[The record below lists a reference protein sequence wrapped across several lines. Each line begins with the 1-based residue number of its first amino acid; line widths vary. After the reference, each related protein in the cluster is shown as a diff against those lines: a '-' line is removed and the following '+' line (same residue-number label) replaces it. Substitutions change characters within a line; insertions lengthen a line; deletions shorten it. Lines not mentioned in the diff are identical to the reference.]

1 MNLSDYSPQFH
12 PTELMLSLVSES
24 SELAGRIPALH
35 KLSAGE
41 CRESLVRSVHASLAI
56 EGNRLS
62 LEQVRLAVDGK
73 RIVADPAEILEVR
86 NAFRACELI
95 MSQDPLSEK
104 SFLRAHS
111 LMMNG
116 LVGEYGKL
124 RTCAVGVFAGNVP
137 VHIAPLARLVPK
149 LVHDLFAWYRKSG
162 LPPLVKSAVFHYEL
176 EFIHPFA
183 DGNGRMGRLWHRLF
197 LGQQTRLFLFIP
209 ADELI
214 LERRQDYYR
223 VLGEADSSG
232 DCTGFVEFMLEVIR
246 DSIREVSVRVDRGT
260 DQVSDQDAD
269 QDSDQVSDQVRG
281 DGSSAG
287 GTPAGRLLRALGNE
301 TLSAAE
307 LMRRTGLSHMPT
319 FRKNYLN
326 PALEQGLIERTV
338 PDRPNSSRQKYRR
351 VRKTADSEG

>member
-1 MNLSDYSPQFH
+1 MNLSEFSPQFH
-12 PTELMLSLVSES
+12 PTELMLSLVAEG

-56 EGNRLS
+56 EGSQLS

-73 RIVADPAEILEVR
+73 RIIADPAEILEVR
-86 NAFRACELI
+86 NAFRAYELI

-116 LVGEYGKL
+116 LVREYGKL
-124 RTCAVGVFAGNVP
+124 RTCGAGVFAGNVP
-137 VHIAPLARLVPK
+137 VHIAPPASLVPK
-149 LVHDLFAWYRKSG
+149 LVHDLFAWYRESG

-183 DGNGRMGRLWHRLF
+183 DGNGRMGRLWHRLL

-214 LERRQDYYR
+214 LERRKDYYGA
-223 VLGEADSSG
+223 LGEADTSG
-232 DCTGFVEFMLEVIR
+232 DCAGFVEFMLEVVR
-246 DSIREVSVRVDRGT
+246 DSLREFAARCSQVCDQDT
-260 DQVSDQDAD
+260 DQVSDQDTA
-269 QDSDQVSDQVRG
+269 QVSDQVRWT
-281 DGSSAG
+281 DSLS
-287 GTPAGRLLRALGNE
+287 GTPAGRILRALGDE

-326 PALEQGLIERTV
+326 PALEQGLIECTV
-338 PDRPNSSRQKYRR
+338 PEKPNSSRQKYRR
-351 VRKTADSEG
+351 VRKNSGEEG

>member
-1 MNLSDYSPQFH
+1 MNLSEYSPQFH
-12 PTELMLSLVSES
+12 PTELMLSLVAES

-56 EGNRLS
+56 EGSQLS

-73 RIVADPAEILEVR
+73 RIIADPAEILEVR
-86 NAFRACELI
+86 NAFRAYELI

-116 LVGEYGKL
+116 LVREYGKL
-124 RTCAVGVFAGNVP
+124 RTCGAGVFAGNVP
-137 VHIAPLARLVPK
+137 VHIAPPASLVPK
-149 LVHDLFAWYRKSG
+149 LVHDLFAWYRESG

-183 DGNGRMGRLWHRLF
+183 DGNGRMGRLWHRLL

-214 LERRQDYYR
+214 LERRKDYYGA
-223 VLGEADSSG
+223 LGEADTSG
-232 DCTGFVEFMLEVIR
+232 DCAGFVEFMLEVVR
-246 DSIREVSVRVDRGT
+246 DSLREFAARCSQVCDQDT
-260 DQVSDQDAD
+260 DQVSDQDTA
-269 QDSDQVSDQVRG
+269 QVSDQVRWT
-281 DGSSAG
+281 DSLS
-287 GTPAGRLLRALGNE
+287 GTPAGRILRALGDE

-351 VRKTADSEG
+351 VRKNSGEEG

>member
-1 MNLSDYSPQFH
+1 MNLSEYSPQFH
-12 PTELMLSLVSES
+12 PTELMLSLVAES

-56 EGNRLS
+56 EGSQLS

-73 RIVADPAEILEVR
+73 RIIADPAEILEVR
-86 NAFRACELI
+86 NAFRAYELI

-116 LVGEYGKL
+116 LVREYGKL
-124 RTCAVGVFAGNVP
+124 RTCGAGVFAGNVP
-137 VHIAPLARLVPK
+137 VHIAPPASLVPK
-149 LVHDLFAWYRKSG
+149 LVHDLFAWYRESG

-183 DGNGRMGRLWHRLF
+183 DGNGRMGRLWHRLL

-214 LERRQDYYR
+214 LERRKDYYGA
-223 VLGEADSSG
+223 LGEADTSG
-232 DCTGFVEFMLEVIR
+232 DCAGFVEFMLEVVR
-246 DSIREVSVRVDRGT
+246 DSLREFAARCSQVCDQDT
-260 DQVSDQDAD
+260 DQVSDQDTA
-269 QDSDQVSDQVRG
+269 QVSDQVRWT
-281 DGSSAG
+281 DSLS
-287 GTPAGRLLRALGNE
+287 GTPAGRILRALRDE

>member
-1 MNLSDYSPQFH
+1 MSDYSPQFH

-35 KLSAGE
+35 KLPYDHQVKTLGRDIFSEYAGLCK
-41 CRESLVRSVHASLAI
+41 CRLDSCRSQIGIKPQSLT
-56 EGNRLS
+56 
-62 LEQVRLAVDGK
+62 Q
-73 RIVADPAEILEVR
+73 
-86 NAFRACELI
+86 
-95 MSQDPLSEK
+95 SEK

>member
-1 MNLSDYSPQFH
+1 MSEYSPQFH
-12 PTELMLSLVSES
+12 PTELMLSLVAES

-56 EGNRLS
+56 EGSQLS

-73 RIVADPAEILEVR
+73 RIIADPAEILEVR
-86 NAFRACELI
+86 NAFRAYELI

-116 LVGEYGKL
+116 LVREYGKL
-124 RTCAVGVFAGNVP
+124 RTCGAGVFAGNVP
-137 VHIAPLARLVPK
+137 VHIAPPASLVPK
-149 LVHDLFAWYRKSG
+149 LVHDLFAWYRESG

-183 DGNGRMGRLWHRLF
+183 DGNGRMGRLWHRLL

-214 LERRQDYYR
+214 LERRKDYYGA
-223 VLGEADSSG
+223 LGEADTSG
-232 DCTGFVEFMLEVIR
+232 DCAGFVEFMLEVVR
-246 DSIREVSVRVDRGT
+246 DSLREFAARCSQVCDQDT
-260 DQVSDQDAD
+260 DQVSDQDTA
-269 QDSDQVSDQVRG
+269 QVSDQVRWT
-281 DGSSAG
+281 DSLS
-287 GTPAGRLLRALGNE
+287 GTPAGRILRALRDE

>member
-1 MNLSDYSPQFH
+1 MSEYSPQFH
-12 PTELMLSLVSES
+12 PTELMLSLVAES

-56 EGNRLS
+56 EGSQLS

-73 RIVADPAEILEVR
+73 RIIADPAEILEVR
-86 NAFRACELI
+86 NAFRAYELI

-116 LVGEYGKL
+116 LVREYGKL
-124 RTCAVGVFAGNVP
+124 RTCGAGVFAGNVP
-137 VHIAPLARLVPK
+137 VHIAPPASLVPK
-149 LVHDLFAWYRKSG
+149 LVHDLFAWYRESG

-183 DGNGRMGRLWHRLF
+183 DGNGRMGRLWHRLL

-214 LERRQDYYR
+214 LERRKDYYGA
-223 VLGEADSSG
+223 LGEADTSG
-232 DCTGFVEFMLEVIR
+232 DCAGFVEFMLEVVR
-246 DSIREVSVRVDRGT
+246 DSLREFAARCSQVCDQDT
-260 DQVSDQDAD
+260 DQVSDQDTA
-269 QDSDQVSDQVRG
+269 QVSDQVRWT
-281 DGSSAG
+281 DSLS
-287 GTPAGRLLRALGNE
+287 GTPAGRILRALGDE

-326 PALEQGLIERTV
+326 PALEQGPIECTV
-338 PDRPNSSRQKYRR
+338 PEKPNSSRQKYRR
-351 VRKTADSEG
+351 VRKTDSAEG

>member
-1 MNLSDYSPQFH
+1 MSDYSPQFH

-56 EGNRLS
+56 EGSQLS

-86 NAFRACELI
+86 NAFRAYELI
-95 MSQDPLSEK
+95 MSQDSLSEK

-116 LVGEYGKL
+116 LVREYGKL
-124 RTCAVGVFAGNVP
+124 RTCGAGVFAGNVP
-137 VHIAPLARLVPK
+137 VHIAPPASLVPK
-149 LVHDLFAWYRKSG
+149 LVHDLFAWYRESG

-183 DGNGRMGRLWHRLF
+183 DGNGRMGRLWHRLL

-214 LERRQDYYR
+214 LERRKDYYGA
-223 VLGEADSSG
+223 LGEADTSG
-232 DCTGFVEFMLEVIR
+232 DCAGFVEFMLEVVR
-246 DSIREVSVRVDRGT
+246 DSLREFAARCSQVCDQDT
-260 DQVSDQDAD
+260 DQVSDQDTA
-269 QDSDQVSDQVRG
+269 QVSDQVRWT
-281 DGSSAG
+281 DSLS
-287 GTPAGRLLRALGNE
+287 GTPAGRILRALGDE

-326 PALEQGLIERTV
+326 PALEQGPIECTV
-338 PDRPNSSRQKYRR
+338 PEKPNSSRQKYRR
-351 VRKTADSEG
+351 VRKNSGEEG

>member
-1 MNLSDYSPQFH
+1 MNLSEYSPQFH
-12 PTELMLSLVSES
+12 PTELMLSLVAES

-56 EGNRLS
+56 EGSQLS

-73 RIVADPAEILEVR
+73 RIIADPAEILEVR
-86 NAFRACELI
+86 NAFRAYELI
-95 MSQDPLSEK
+95 MSQDSLSEK

-116 LVGEYGKL
+116 LVREYGKL
-124 RTCAVGVFAGNVP
+124 RTCGAGVFAGNVP
-137 VHIAPLARLVPK
+137 VHIAPPASLVPK
-149 LVHDLFAWYRKSG
+149 LVHDLFAWYRESG

-183 DGNGRMGRLWHRLF
+183 DGNGRMGRLWHRLL

-214 LERRQDYYR
+214 LERRKDYYGA
-223 VLGEADSSG
+223 LGEADTSG
-232 DCTGFVEFMLEVIR
+232 DCAGFVEFMLEVVR
-246 DSIREVSVRVDRGT
+246 DSLREFAARCSQVCDQDT
-260 DQVSDQDAD
+260 DQVSDQDTA
-269 QDSDQVSDQVRG
+269 QVSDQVRWT
-281 DGSSAG
+281 DSLS
-287 GTPAGRLLRALGNE
+287 GTPAGRILRALGDE

-326 PALEQGLIERTV
+326 PALEQGPIECTV
-338 PDRPNSSRQKYRR
+338 PEKPNSSRQKYRR
-351 VRKTADSEG
+351 VRKNSGEEG

>member
-1 MNLSDYSPQFH
+1 MNLSEYSPQFH
-12 PTELMLSLVSES
+12 PTELMLSLVAES

-56 EGNRLS
+56 EGSQLS

-73 RIVADPAEILEVR
+73 RIIADPAEILEVR
-86 NAFRACELI
+86 NAFRAYELI

-116 LVGEYGKL
+116 LVREYGKL
-124 RTCAVGVFAGNVP
+124 RTCGAGVFAGNVP
-137 VHIAPLARLVPK
+137 VHIAPPASLVPK
-149 LVHDLFAWYRKSG
+149 LVHDLFAWYRESG

-183 DGNGRMGRLWHRLF
+183 DGNGRMGRLWHRLL

-214 LERRQDYYR
+214 LERRKDYYGA
-223 VLGEADSSG
+223 LGEADTSG
-232 DCTGFVEFMLEVIR
+232 DCAGFVEFMLEVVR
-246 DSIREVSVRVDRGT
+246 DSLREFAARCSQVCDQDT
-260 DQVSDQDAD
+260 DQVSDQDTA
-269 QDSDQVSDQVRG
+269 QVSDQVRWT
-281 DGSSAG
+281 DSLS
-287 GTPAGRLLRALGNE
+287 GTPAGRILRALGDE

-326 PALEQGLIERTV
+326 PALEQGPIECTV
-338 PDRPNSSRQKYRR
+338 PEKPNSSRQKYRR
-351 VRKTADSEG
+351 VRKNSGEEG

>member
-1 MNLSDYSPQFH
+1 MSEFSPQFH
-12 PTELMLSLVSES
+12 PTELMLSLVAEG

-56 EGNRLS
+56 EGSQLS

-73 RIVADPAEILEVR
+73 RIIADPAEILEVR
-86 NAFRACELI
+86 NAFRAYELI

-116 LVGEYGKL
+116 LVREYGKL
-124 RTCAVGVFAGNVP
+124 RTCGAGVFAGNVP
-137 VHIAPLARLVPK
+137 VHIAPPASLVPK
-149 LVHDLFAWYRKSG
+149 LVHDLFAWYRESG

-183 DGNGRMGRLWHRLF
+183 DGNGRMGRLWHRLL

-214 LERRQDYYR
+214 LERRKDYYGA
-223 VLGEADSSG
+223 LGEADTSG
-232 DCTGFVEFMLEVIR
+232 DCAGFVEFMLEVVR
-246 DSIREVSVRVDRGT
+246 DSLREFAARCSQVCDQDT
-260 DQVSDQDAD
+260 DQVSDQDTA
-269 QDSDQVSDQVRG
+269 QVSDQVRWT
-281 DGSSAG
+281 DSLS
-287 GTPAGRLLRALGNE
+287 GTPAGRILRALGDE

-326 PALEQGLIERTV
+326 PALEQGLIECTV
-338 PDRPNSSRQKYRR
+338 PEKPNSSRQKYRR
-351 VRKTADSEG
+351 VRKNSGEEG

>member
-1 MNLSDYSPQFH
+1 MSDYSPQFH

-183 DGNGRMGRLWHRLF
+183 DGNGHMGRLWHRLL
-197 LGQQTRLFLFIP
+197 LGQWRRLVIFVP
-209 ADELI
+209 AFT
-214 LERRQDYYR
+214 
-223 VLGEADSSG
+223 EA
-232 DCTGFVEFMLEVIR
+232 M
-246 DSIREVSVRVDRGT
+246 
-260 DQVSDQDAD
+260 A
-269 QDSDQVSDQVRG
+269 
-281 DGSSAG
+281 
-287 GTPAGRLLRALGNE
+287 PLR
-301 TLSAAE
+301 
-307 LMRRTGLSHMPT
+307 M
-319 FRKNYLN
+319 
-326 PALEQGLIERTV
+326 
-338 PDRPNSSRQKYRR
+338 SR
-351 VRKTADSEG
+351 

>member
-1 MNLSDYSPQFH
+1 MNLSEYSPQFH
-12 PTELMLSLVSES
+12 PTELMLSLVAES

-56 EGNRLS
+56 EGSQLS

-73 RIVADPAEILEVR
+73 RIIADPAEILEVR
-86 NAFRACELI
+86 NAFRAYELI

-116 LVGEYGKL
+116 LVREYGKL
-124 RTCAVGVFAGNVP
+124 RTCGAGVFAGNVP
-137 VHIAPLARLVPK
+137 VHIAPPASLVPK
-149 LVHDLFAWYRKSG
+149 LVHDLFAWYRESG

-183 DGNGRMGRLWHRLF
+183 DGNGRMGRLWHRLL

-214 LERRQDYYR
+214 LERRKDYYGA
-223 VLGEADSSG
+223 LGEADTSG
-232 DCTGFVEFMLEVIR
+232 DCAGFVEFMLEVVR
-246 DSIREVSVRVDRGT
+246 DSLREFAARCSQVCDQDT
-260 DQVSDQDAD
+260 DQVSDQDTA
-269 QDSDQVSDQVRG
+269 QVSDQVRWT
-281 DGSSAG
+281 DSLS
-287 GTPAGRLLRALGNE
+287 GTPAGRILRALGDE

-326 PALEQGLIERTV
+326 PALEQGPIECTV
-338 PDRPNSSRQKYRR
+338 PEKPNSSRQKYRR

>member
-1 MNLSDYSPQFH
+1 MSEYSPQFH
-12 PTELMLSLVSES
+12 PTELMLSLVAES

-56 EGNRLS
+56 EGSQLS

-73 RIVADPAEILEVR
+73 RIIADPAEILEVR
-86 NAFRACELI
+86 NAFRAYELI

-116 LVGEYGKL
+116 LVREYGKL
-124 RTCAVGVFAGNVP
+124 RTCGAGVFAGNVP
-137 VHIAPLARLVPK
+137 VHIAPPASLVPK
-149 LVHDLFAWYRKSG
+149 LVHDLFAWYRESG

-183 DGNGRMGRLWHRLF
+183 DGNGRMGRLWHRLL

-214 LERRQDYYR
+214 LERRKDYYGA
-223 VLGEADSSG
+223 LGEADTSG
-232 DCTGFVEFMLEVIR
+232 DCAGFVEFMLEVVR
-246 DSIREVSVRVDRGT
+246 DSLREFAARCSQVCDQDT
-260 DQVSDQDAD
+260 DQVSDQDTA
-269 QDSDQVSDQVRG
+269 QVSDQVRWT
-281 DGSSAG
+281 DSLS
-287 GTPAGRLLRALGNE
+287 GTPAGRILRALGDE

-326 PALEQGLIERTV
+326 PALEQGPIECTV
-338 PDRPNSSRQKYRR
+338 PEKPNSSRQKYRR
-351 VRKTADSEG
+351 VRKNSGEEG

>member
-1 MNLSDYSPQFH
+1 MSEYSPQFH
-12 PTELMLSLVSES
+12 PTELMLSLVAES

-56 EGNRLS
+56 EGSQLS

-73 RIVADPAEILEVR
+73 RIIADPAEILEVR
-86 NAFRACELI
+86 NAFRAYELI

-116 LVGEYGKL
+116 LVREYGKL
-124 RTCAVGVFAGNVP
+124 RTCGAGVFAGNVP
-137 VHIAPLARLVPK
+137 VHIAPPASLVPK
-149 LVHDLFAWYRKSG
+149 LVHDLFAWYRESG

-183 DGNGRMGRLWHRLF
+183 DGNGRMGRLWHRLL

-214 LERRQDYYR
+214 LERRKDYYGA
-223 VLGEADSSG
+223 LGEADTSG
-232 DCTGFVEFMLEVIR
+232 DCAGFVEFMLEVVR
-246 DSIREVSVRVDRGT
+246 DSLREFAARCSQVCDQDT
-260 DQVSDQDAD
+260 DQVSDQDTA
-269 QDSDQVSDQVRG
+269 QVSDQVRWT
-281 DGSSAG
+281 DSLS
-287 GTPAGRLLRALGNE
+287 GTPAGRILRALGDE

-326 PALEQGLIERTV
+326 PALEQGPIECTV
-338 PDRPNSSRQKYRR
+338 PEKPNSSRQKYRR

>member
-1 MNLSDYSPQFH
+1 MSEYSPQFH
-12 PTELMLSLVSES
+12 PTELMLSLVAES

-56 EGNRLS
+56 EGSQLS

-73 RIVADPAEILEVR
+73 RIIADPAEILEVR
-86 NAFRACELI
+86 NAFRAYELI

-116 LVGEYGKL
+116 LVREYGKL
-124 RTCAVGVFAGNVP
+124 RTCGAGVFAGNVP
-137 VHIAPLARLVPK
+137 VHIAPPASLVPK
-149 LVHDLFAWYRKSG
+149 LVHDLFAWYRESG

-183 DGNGRMGRLWHRLF
+183 DGNGRMGRLWHRLL

-214 LERRQDYYR
+214 LERRKDYYGA
-223 VLGEADSSG
+223 LGEADTSG
-232 DCTGFVEFMLEVIR
+232 DCAGFVEFMLEVVR
-246 DSIREVSVRVDRGT
+246 DSLREFAARCSQVCDQDT
-260 DQVSDQDAD
+260 DQVSDQDTA
-269 QDSDQVSDQVRG
+269 QVSDQVRWT
-281 DGSSAG
+281 DSLS
-287 GTPAGRLLRALGNE
+287 GTPAGRILRALGDE

-351 VRKTADSEG
+351 VRKNSGEEG

>member
-1 MNLSDYSPQFH
+1 MSEYSPQFH
-12 PTELMLSLVSES
+12 PTELMLSLVAES

-56 EGNRLS
+56 EGSQLS

-73 RIVADPAEILEVR
+73 RIIADPAEILEVR
-86 NAFRACELI
+86 NAFRAYELI

-116 LVGEYGKL
+116 LVREYGKL
-124 RTCAVGVFAGNVP
+124 RTCGAGVFAGNVP
-137 VHIAPLARLVPK
+137 VHIAPPASLVPK
-149 LVHDLFAWYRKSG
+149 LVHDLFAWYRESG

-183 DGNGRMGRLWHRLF
+183 DGNGRMGRLWHRLL

-209 ADELI
+209 TDELI
-214 LERRQDYYR
+214 LERRKDYYGA
-223 VLGEADSSG
+223 LCEADTSG
-232 DCTGFVEFMLEVIR
+232 DCAGFVEFMLEVVR
-246 DSIREVSVRVDRGT
+246 DSLREFAARCSQVCDQDT
-260 DQVSDQDAD
+260 DQVSDQDTA
-269 QDSDQVSDQVRG
+269 QVSDQVRWT
-281 DGSSAG
+281 DSLS
-287 GTPAGRLLRALGNE
+287 GTPAGRILRALGDE

-326 PALEQGLIERTV
+326 PALEQGPIECTV
-338 PDRPNSSRQKYRR
+338 PEKPNSSRQKYRR
-351 VRKTADSEG
+351 VRKNSGEEG

>member
-1 MNLSDYSPQFH
+1 MSDYSPQFH

-56 EGNRLS
+56 EGSQLS

-73 RIVADPAEILEVR
+73 RIIADPAEILEVR
-86 NAFRACELI
+86 NAFRAYELI

-116 LVGEYGKL
+116 LVREYGKL
-124 RTCAVGVFAGNVP
+124 RTCGAGVFAGNVP
-137 VHIAPLARLVPK
+137 VHIAPPASLVPK
-149 LVHDLFAWYRKSG
+149 LVHDLFAWYRESG

-183 DGNGRMGRLWHRLF
+183 DGNGRMGRLWHRLL

-214 LERRQDYYR
+214 LERRKDYYGA
-223 VLGEADSSG
+223 LGEADTSG
-232 DCTGFVEFMLEVIR
+232 DCAGFVEFMLEVVR
-246 DSIREVSVRVDRGT
+246 DSLREFAARCSQVCDQDT
-260 DQVSDQDAD
+260 DQVSDQDTA
-269 QDSDQVSDQVRG
+269 QVSDQVRWT
-281 DGSSAG
+281 DSLS
-287 GTPAGRLLRALGNE
+287 GTPAGRILRALGDE

-326 PALEQGLIERTV
+326 PALEQGPIECTV
-338 PDRPNSSRQKYRR
+338 PEKPNSSRQKYRR
-351 VRKTADSEG
+351 VRKNSGEEG

>member
-1 MNLSDYSPQFH
+1 MSEYSPQFH
-12 PTELMLSLVSES
+12 PTELMLSLVAES

-56 EGNRLS
+56 EGSQLS

-73 RIVADPAEILEVR
+73 RIIADPAEILEVR
-86 NAFRACELI
+86 NAFRAYELI
-95 MSQDPLSEK
+95 MSQDSLSEK

-116 LVGEYGKL
+116 LVREYGKL
-124 RTCAVGVFAGNVP
+124 RTCGAGVFAGNVP
-137 VHIAPLARLVPK
+137 VHIAPPASLVPK
-149 LVHDLFAWYRKSG
+149 LVHDLFAWYRESG

-183 DGNGRMGRLWHRLF
+183 DGNGRMGRLWHRLL

-214 LERRQDYYR
+214 LERRKDYYGA
-223 VLGEADSSG
+223 LGEADTSG
-232 DCTGFVEFMLEVIR
+232 DCAGFVEFMLEVVR
-246 DSIREVSVRVDRGT
+246 DSLREFAARCSQVCDQDT
-260 DQVSDQDAD
+260 DQVSDQDTA
-269 QDSDQVSDQVRG
+269 QVSDQVRWT
-281 DGSSAG
+281 DSLS
-287 GTPAGRLLRALGNE
+287 GTPAGRILRALGDE

-326 PALEQGLIERTV
+326 PALEQGPIECTV
-338 PDRPNSSRQKYRR
+338 PEKPNSSRQKYRR
-351 VRKTADSEG
+351 VRKNSGEEG

>member
-1 MNLSDYSPQFH
+1 MNLSEYSPQFH
-12 PTELMLSLVSES
+12 PTELMLSLVAES

-56 EGNRLS
+56 EGSQLS

-73 RIVADPAEILEVR
+73 RIIADPAEILEVR
-86 NAFRACELI
+86 NAFRAYELI
-95 MSQDPLSEK
+95 MSQDSLSEK

-116 LVGEYGKL
+116 LVREYGKL
-124 RTCAVGVFAGNVP
+124 RTCGAGVFAGNVP
-137 VHIAPLARLVPK
+137 VHIAPPASLVPK
-149 LVHDLFAWYRKSG
+149 LVHDLFAWYRESG

-183 DGNGRMGRLWHRLF
+183 DGNGRMGRLWHRLL

-214 LERRQDYYR
+214 LERRKDYYGA
-223 VLGEADSSG
+223 LGEADTSG
-232 DCTGFVEFMLEVIR
+232 DCAGFVEFMLEVVR
-246 DSIREVSVRVDRGT
+246 DSLREFAARCSQVCDQDT
-260 DQVSDQDAD
+260 DQVSDQDTA
-269 QDSDQVSDQVRG
+269 QVSDQVRWT
-281 DGSSAG
+281 DSLS
-287 GTPAGRLLRALGNE
+287 GTPAGRILRALGDE

-351 VRKTADSEG
+351 VRKNSGEEG

>member
-1 MNLSDYSPQFH
+1 MSEYSPQFH
-12 PTELMLSLVSES
+12 PTELMLSLVAES

-56 EGNRLS
+56 EGSQLS

-73 RIVADPAEILEVR
+73 RIIADPAEILEVR
-86 NAFRACELI
+86 NAFRAYELI

-116 LVGEYGKL
+116 LVREYGKL
-124 RTCAVGVFAGNVP
+124 RTCGAGVFAGNVP
-137 VHIAPLARLVPK
+137 VHIAPPASLVPK
-149 LVHDLFAWYRKSG
+149 LVHDLFAWYRGSG

-183 DGNGRMGRLWHRLF
+183 DGNGRMGRLWHRLL

-214 LERRQDYYR
+214 LERRKDYYGA
-223 VLGEADSSG
+223 LGEADTSG
-232 DCTGFVEFMLEVIR
+232 DCAGFVEFMLEVVR
-246 DSIREVSVRVDRGT
+246 DSLREFAARCSQVCDQDT
-260 DQVSDQDAD
+260 DQVSDQDTA
-269 QDSDQVSDQVRG
+269 QVSDQVRWT
-281 DGSSAG
+281 DSLS
-287 GTPAGRLLRALGNE
+287 GTPAGRILRALGDE

-326 PALEQGLIERTV
+326 PALEQGPIECTV
-338 PDRPNSSRQKYRR
+338 PEKPNSSRQKYRR
-351 VRKTADSEG
+351 VRKNSGEEG